1 MKSIYLFC
9 TRPRVYLI
17 EIPILAILWIAI
29 KFNKFSENTF
39 KFYPLIFVS
48 AFFVIFIAVYFF
60 RAISINTD
68 EIRCIGL
75 FSSKDNA
82 LIAENKTLVLSLQPN
97 FSMKLELYT
106 DASEAPA
113 FEWMK
118 ASDVAHRDV
127 CIFRAGAFGT
137 KRSATR
143 ILEYFSMPKEV
154 AENAAA
160 NGFNFEN
167 DNIKVESFSE
177 NEILKIKIK
186 FKTTI
191 I

>member
-9 TRPRVYLI
+9 TKPRVYLI
-17 EIPILAILWIAI
+17 EFPILAILWIAI

-48 AFFVIFIAVYFF
+48 AFFVIFTAVYFF
-60 RAISINTD
+60 RAISISND
-68 EIRCIGL
+68 EIRCLGV

-82 LIAENKTLVLSLQPN
+82 LIAENKTLVISLHPHFN
-97 FSMKLELYT
+97 MKLELYT
-106 DASEAPA
+106 DAAESPA

-127 CIFRAGAFGT
+127 CVFRAGAVGT
-137 KRSATR
+137 KRSAIK
-143 ILEYFSMPKEV
+143 ILEYFSVPKED
-154 AENAAA
+154 AINCSTD
-160 NGFNFEN
+160 GFNYEN

-177 NEILKIKIK
+177 NETLKIKIK